1 VLPDG
6 VKCNTIVSENGVFFQ
21 CVGVER
27 MFSRG
32 GTSGFSKSFL
42 GAKSG
47 EICFLPLETEKT
59 AFFAE
64 IFKFLP
70 RF

>member
-1 VLPDG
+1 MHGCRKD
-6 VKCNTIVSENGVFFQ
+6 VFQ
-21 CVGVER
+21 
-27 MFSRG
+27 G
-32 GTSGFSKSFL
+32 GAPVDFPKVFL
-42 GAKSG
+42 GVKSG